1 MNFSGSR
8 VERYDHGTVFLI
20 PFVVL
25 GFLTKTVREGGA
37 VAQLR
42 KAPPLI
48 VRVNAL
54 LRCLCGFPQ
63 TSFHTGSGQNE
74 LAS

>member
-1 MNFSGSR
+1 MSFSGSR
-8 VERYDHGTVFLI
+8 VERHNHSTVFLI
-20 PFVVL
+20 PSVFL
-25 GFLTKTVREGGA
+25 GLFAKTVREGGA

-42 KAPPLI
+42 NAPPLI

-54 LRCLCGFPQ
+54 LRLLRGFPQ

-74 LAS
+74 LAA

>member
-25 GFLTKTVREGGA
+25 GLVTNTVREGGA

-42 KAPPLI
+42 NAPSLI
-48 VRVNAL
+48 MRVNAL

-63 TSFHTGSGQNE
+63 TSFHTGSWHDE
-74 LAS
+74 LAA